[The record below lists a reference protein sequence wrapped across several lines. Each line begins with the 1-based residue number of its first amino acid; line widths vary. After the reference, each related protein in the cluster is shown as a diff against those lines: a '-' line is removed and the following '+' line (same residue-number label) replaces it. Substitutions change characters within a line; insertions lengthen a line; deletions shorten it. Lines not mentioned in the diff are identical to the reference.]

1 MPDSAVG
8 KEPFI
13 TDPEGQLSA
22 TRKARLGGR
31 RLGSGK
37 HGLPSMQ
44 KQMNA
49 RNRKISRSEA
59 NQESKPAS
67 QRGVHNRP
75 LLEMGP
81 QLAIT
86 AGKERKHRTFRPAG
100 GQQCL
105 SATQGTRDGCH
116 GGNE

>member
-22 TRKARLGGR
+22 TQKARLGGR

-44 KQMNA
+44 KRMNA

-67 QRGVHNRP
+67 QRGVHDRP

-86 AGKERKHRTFRPAG
+86 EGKE
-100 GQQCL
+100 
-105 SATQGTRDGCH
+105 
-116 GGNE
+116 